1 MNLKRIRIR
10 MPKWQAI
17 RSADWAKELLMTFI
31 GATLSIILTFGTAHF
46 LDQKQQRE
54 DGRQTAMMVIHDM
67 ENAAEIFRT
76 YSKHE
81 ERAFNTT
88 QYVRENKQHFE
99 AIDNDSLIIFVTYVT
114 SSAGQTYVFD
124 DSSERTFLSSQD
136 AWKNIDNATFIDA
149 VQSFYHYRRVIY
161 STLNK
166 DFLFQKPVSDAEYYQ
181 ILLQNSNWQEMDTTF
196 YVNCAKQF
204 MDRKD
209 VEMYVNYSFFRRRYF
224 NQYAEEFRSL
234 ANRCKFMMNISD
246 EELAQYVQNQS
257 RTGKPLTEKKLIG
270 KWKLQT
276 SDDYDAERE
285 YRADHVYTT
294 SFSQYVPYA
303 YFTGYLVMKFTMHA
317 AWELRGDSLYT
328 EQLPECTYEL
338 DRSQMHYPPEMEA
351 AVDQFVEACEQSAIA
366 WVEQRKKQSEQRHA
380 LFASIDASG
389 NKMELRD
396 EDGAAYLIR
405 SDKP

>member
-1 MNLKRIRIR
+1 MDIKRIRIR

-17 RSADWAKELLMTFI
+17 RSASWAKELLMTFI

-67 ENAAEIFRT
+67 ENAAEIFQT
-76 YSKHE
+76 YAQKE
-81 ERAFNTT
+81 EQAFNTS
-88 QYVRENKQHFE
+88 QYVRENKQHLDE
-99 AIDNDSLIIFVTYVT
+99 IANDSLIAFVMFIT

-124 DSSERTFLSSQD
+124 DSSERTFLSSQE

-149 VQSFYHYRRVIY
+149 VQNFYHYRRVVY
-161 STLNK
+161 TTLNK
-166 DFLFQKPVSDAEYYQ
+166 DFLFQKPVSDEEYYQ
-181 ILLQNSNWQEMDTTF
+181 LLLQNSDWQELDTAF
-196 YVNCAKQF
+196 YTNCAKQYI
-204 MDRKD
+204 DRRD
-209 VEMYVNYSFFRRRYF
+209 VELYVNYSFFRRRYF
-224 NQYAEEFRSL
+224 NQYADEFRSL

-246 EELAQYVQNQS
+246 EELAQYVQNQA

-285 YRADHVYTT
+285 YRADHTYTT
-294 SFSQYVPYA
+294 SFAQYISYA
-303 YFTGYLVMKFTMHA
+303 YFTGHLIMKFTMNA
-317 AWELRGDSLYT
+317 VWELQGDTLYT

-338 DRSQMHYPPEMEA
+338 DRSQMHCQPEMEA
-351 AVDQFVEACEQSAIA
+351 VVDQFVAACEQSAIV
-366 WVEQRKKQSEQRHA
+366 WVEQRKKQSEQRHS

-396 EDGAAYLIR
+396 AEGAVYLIR